1 MNSMKIDEYGETL
14 QILGKHIFNYIILI
28 WICICPYSFILF
40 KVVYIFF
47 QYTYIYIIYICTHLQ
62 NATSSIS
69 RHFGCHYCQAIGEPL
84 SDIVDAATMVTES
97 QCVGSTGGGC
107 FLCLS
112 VRPQGLI
119 LKMVPLNEEKLM
131 CLKMVTFLFF
141 FCLEGVLFLCLRHAQ
156 VAG

>member
-1 MNSMKIDEYGETL
+1 
-14 QILGKHIFNYIILI
+14 
-28 WICICPYSFILF
+28 
-40 KVVYIFF
+40 
-47 QYTYIYIIYICTHLQ
+47 
-62 NATSSIS
+62 
-69 RHFGCHYCQAIGEPL
+69 
-84 SDIVDAATMVTES
+84 MVTES